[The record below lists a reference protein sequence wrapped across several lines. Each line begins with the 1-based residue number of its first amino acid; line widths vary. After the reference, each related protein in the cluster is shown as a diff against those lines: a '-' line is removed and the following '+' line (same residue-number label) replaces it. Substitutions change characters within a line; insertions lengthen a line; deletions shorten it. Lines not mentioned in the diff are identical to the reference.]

1 MYLTPEAVLKE
12 FIDDVDAVGL
22 DYVAEDW
29 PDIAITYAHA
39 KTALESRAEEKNR
52 KQRRAK
58 G

>member
-1 MYLTPEAVLKE
+1 MYLTPANVLKE

-22 DYVAEDW
+22 AYVAEDW

-39 KTALESRAEEKNR
+39 KTALESRAETKNR
-52 KQRRAK
+52 KRKR